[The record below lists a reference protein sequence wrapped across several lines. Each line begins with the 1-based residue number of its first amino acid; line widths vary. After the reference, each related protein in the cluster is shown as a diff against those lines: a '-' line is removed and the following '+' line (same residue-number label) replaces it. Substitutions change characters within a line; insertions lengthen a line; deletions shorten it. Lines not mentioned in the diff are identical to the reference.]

1 MTITPENLQKIQEQ
15 LQKMQREV
23 DAAITAL
30 KDDPTSPEC
39 LAKLQAAMS
48 RIRAAQGSQ
57 LQSQSFRQMLTRPFL
72 GNCEKRYYG
81 KAIYAKNAARC
92 LGYRN
97 PANPLIVCSPEWT
110 KAAILLQAFDAE
122 VF

>member
-48 RIRAAQGSQ
+48 AYSSSTGLAAS
-57 LQSQSFRQMLTRPFL
+57 
-72 GNCEKRYYG
+72 
-81 KAIYAKNAARC
+81 I
-92 LGYRN
+92 
-97 PANPLIVCSPEWT
+97 T
-110 KAAILLQAFDAE
+110 KLQADVNQA
-122 VF
+122 VLGKL

>member
-39 LAKLQAAMS
+39 LAKRHHRSL
-48 RIRAAQGSQ
+48 
-57 LQSQSFRQMLTRPFL
+57 
-72 GNCEKRYYG
+72 
-81 KAIYAKNAARC
+81 
-92 LGYRN
+92 
-97 PANPLIVCSPEWT
+97 
-110 KAAILLQAFDAE
+110 
-122 VF
+122 